1 MDKNEPSD
9 GNQKLADVLNIELTE
24 KDAQKFSSDSLVVK
38 SEEPPKP
45 VAATADSDADYNSV
59 RQNLKKLITTSEIAI
74 EGILNVADEGDSPR
88 AYEVVSDLIKT
99 ALEANNR
106 LIELHKNIKD
116 IRKEEVKQAKGD
128 TVTNNSIFVGNTT
141 DLLKLL
147 KQKKLPVVDAEK
159 IVTEEEKDSK

>member
-1 MDKNEPSD
+1 MQSNEKP
-9 GNQKLADVLNIELTE
+9 NNKRADILNIEVSAEENKTIQKVEQPTE
-24 KDAQKFSSDSLVVK
+24 VVAATNK
-38 SEEPPKP
+38 IQ
-45 VAATADSDADYNSV
+45 ATADSHIDYNMV

-99 ALEANNR
+99 ALDANNR
-106 LIELHKNIKD
+106 LIELHKTVKD
-116 IRKEEVKQAKGD
+116 INKQEGTQTKGD

-141 DLLKLL
+141 DLLKML

-159 IVTEEEKDSK
+159 ITTEDAKDSK